1 MLGRLEEIST
11 LECHRTMDE
20 LLLALRA
27 GGGER
32 NSDVVIVTCSE
43 DDDIVGRVRGALPA
57 SRVLELVNGVDPEHL
72 ALAASTHADGYLMV
86 QDITDATLDSTL
98 RALMSG
104 EVPMPV
110 PIASHLLGR
119 ARGEEFSP
127 LRCQPYFSPREH
139 DVIALLLEGCSNRQI
154 ADKMG
159 VSLHSAKRHVSSVLS
174 KVNSPSRAHFVAHA
188 LRNDWLPAQRL

>member
-1 MLGRLEEIST
+1 
-11 LECHRTMDE
+11 MDE
-20 LLLALRA
+20 LLFALNA

-32 NSDVVIVTCSE
+32 NADVVIVSCRKAE
-43 DDDIVGRVRGALPA
+43 DIVGQVRGAFPA
-57 SRVLELVNGVDPEHL
+57 SRMLELVNSVDPEHL

-86 QDITDATLDSTL
+86 HDITDATLDSTL
-98 RALMSG
+98 RALMCG

-110 PIASHLLGR
+110 PIASYLLGR
-119 ARGEEFSP
+119 ARGGELSP

-159 VSLHSAKRHVSSVLS
+159 ISLHSAKRHVSSVLS
-174 KVNSPSRAHFVAHA
+174 KVNSPSRAHFVAQM
-188 LRNDWLPAQRL
+188 LRNDWQPAQRL